1 MSDELSGLTEL
12 SGICGTLGIQLGEFG
27 NGKCTVMATVNA
39 EHLNAGGVAHGGLA
53 ATMLDTALGAAL
65 VSTLL
70 KQEWCATAQLD
81 ISFLNAAIVGMNL
94 IASGEIIR
102 RGQNLAHLSG
112 ELVDENGK
120 LIATAKGT
128 WAVWNTKP
136 SSLK

>member
-112 ELVDENGK
+112 ELVDESGK

>member
-81 ISFLNAAIVGMNL
+81 VSFLNAAIVGMNL

-112 ELVDENGK
+112 ELVDESGK

-128 WAVWNTKP
+128 WAVWDTKP

>member
-1 MSDELSGLTEL
+1 MSDELSGLPEL
-12 SGICGTLGIQLGEFG
+12 SGICGTLGIRTGEFG
-27 NGKCTVMATVNA
+27 NGKASVMATVNA

-81 ISFLNAAIVGMNL
+81 VSFLNAALVGMNL

>member
-81 ISFLNAAIVGMNL
+81 VSFLNAALVGMNL

>member
-1 MSDELSGLTEL
+1 
-12 SGICGTLGIQLGEFG
+12 
-27 NGKCTVMATVNA
+27 
-39 EHLNAGGVAHGGLA
+39 
-53 ATMLDTALGAAL
+53 MLDTALGAAL

-112 ELVDENGK
+112 ELVDESGK

-128 WAVWNTKP
+128 WAVWDTKP

>member
-81 ISFLNAAIVGMNL
+81 ISFLNAAIFN
-94 IASGEIIR
+94 
-102 RGQNLAHLSG
+102 
-112 ELVDENGK
+112 
-120 LIATAKGT
+120 
-128 WAVWNTKP
+128 
-136 SSLK
+136 

>member
-112 ELVDENGK
+112 ELVEESGK

-128 WAVWNTKP
+128 WAVWDTKP

>member
-112 ELVDENGK
+112 ELVDESGK

-128 WAVWNTKP
+128 WAVWDTKP